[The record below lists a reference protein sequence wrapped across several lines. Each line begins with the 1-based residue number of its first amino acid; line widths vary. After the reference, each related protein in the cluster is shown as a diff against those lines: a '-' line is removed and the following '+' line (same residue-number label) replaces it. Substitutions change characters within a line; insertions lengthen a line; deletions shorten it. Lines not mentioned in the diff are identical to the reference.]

1 MIRVLQHFTSVI
13 SCTLFMGKY
22 KNHVTTQIE
31 DCGHIKVRVCSSLF
45 SLHSHIIWVS
55 ERTFSKLVLL
65 EPMNQLLLGTA
76 LKWL

>member
-1 MIRVLQHFTSVI
+1 
-13 SCTLFMGKY
+13 MGKY
-22 KNHVTTQIE
+22 KNHETTQIE
-31 DCGHIKVRVCSSLF
+31 NCGHIKLGACSSLF

-65 EPMNQLLLGTA
+65 EAVNQLLLGIA